1 MFTFS
6 GFNIHWVWLAVLSAV
21 FAGATSVIAK
31 VGLKKMDS
39 NVATALRTIVVLLF
53 CWGIVS
59 AKGAAGQISGI
70 DRQTWI
76 LLILSGV
83 ATGASWLCYFKALQM
98 ANVNR
103 VAPIDKLSTVLTMVL
118 AILFFHESV
127 TRNKVIA
134 IILLTAG
141 ILCMS
146 FVRESGGRKAS
157 GGWWIYAVLS
167 AVFASLTAILG
178 KLGMQQID
186 SDLGTAIR
194 TGVVLVMAWIMVF
207 VTRHGKDLKNIT
219 LYHTLFILLSGG
231 NHGAVLA
238 LLFPGPS
245 AGGGQRGGAYRQDEH
260 CGNHPVCGHFPEGAS
275 EQESADRSAS
285 GGWGNTASGGVA
297 R

>member
-1 MFTFS
+1 MFTFL

-103 VAPIDKLSTVLTMVL
+103 VAPIDKVSTVLTMVL

-219 LYHTLFILLSGG
+219 LYHTLFILLSGVTTG
-231 NHGAVLA
+231 LSWLCYFRA
-238 LLFPGPS
+238 LQQGEASVVVPIDKMSIVVTILF
-245 AGGGQRGGAYRQDEH
+245 AGIFLKERLSRRALIGLLLVVGGTLLL
-260 CGNHPVCGHFPEGAS
+260 V
-275 EQESADRSAS
+275 
-285 GGWGNTASGGVA
+285 V
-297 R
+297 

>member
-194 TGVVLVMAWIMVF
+194 TGVVL
-207 VTRHGKDLKNIT
+207 
-219 LYHTLFILLSGG
+219 
-231 NHGAVLA
+231 
-238 LLFPGPS
+238 
-245 AGGGQRGGAYRQDEH
+245 
-260 CGNHPVCGHFPEGAS
+260 
-275 EQESADRSAS
+275 
-285 GGWGNTASGGVA
+285 
-297 R
+297 